1 MSLSKNLDSFPKT
14 SYNMLV
20 FTDILDDLRLIA
32 QLRIVFE
39 AFNQFIVICKR
50 NSQQIMK
57 A

>member
-1 MSLSKNLDSFPKT
+1 
-14 SYNMLV
+14 MLV
-20 FTDILDDLRLIA
+20 FADILDDLRLIA